1 MCSHHH
7 CMEHLIILVPP
18 THPLSATHLTP
29 RINHLAI
36 LNDQT
41 HFLPYTSLLLRLLFT
56 TTNITMYHPIRPLLL
71 IHSPTPLNSL
81 MILTMVLLFLSDLD
95 YSLPN
100 YSIISCHSLSLNT
113 ILSSCWAIIRH
124 YTIIQWNHFL

>member
-18 THPLSATHLTP
+18 THPLLATHLTP
-29 RINHLAI
+29 RINHLVI
-36 LNDQT
+36 LKHTATQLFHHILLSVLTSPHLITNHTYRTIYLISCHNNQT
-41 HFLPYTSLLLRLLFT
+41 HFLPYSMATSLFSLLFI

-81 MILTMVLLFLSDLD
+81 AILVTMVLLFLSDLD
-95 YSLPN
+95 
-100 YSIISCHSLSLNT
+100 
-113 ILSSCWAIIRH
+113 
-124 YTIIQWNHFL
+124 